1 MSDIQKMI
9 CLYKSRKTII
19 KLLLSLDY
27 EVQDYI
33 DFSINEIDAMNKND
47 QLDMLVTH
55 KISPDKKVH
64 VKYHLPEKQKRISKT
79 VLNDTIDDLFR
90 TEKTLTTD
98 DSLIIIMDD
107 EPNDSNISRMNYL
120 YDHDGYFVV
129 MHNIKRLQ
137 YNITEH
143 SLVPKMT
150 ILSSEEVMT
159 LMKEKNLANLSQ
171 IPEISRYDPYAL
183 ALCVRPNQ
191 VCRIE
196 RTSATALRCV
206 YYRVCV

>member
-1 MSDIQKMI
+1 MSDIQKII

-64 VKYHLPEKQKRISKT
+64 VKYHLPEKQKQISKT

-171 IPEISRYDPYAL
+171 IQEIS
-183 ALCVRPNQ
+183 
-191 VCRIE
+191 
-196 RTSATALRCV
+196 
-206 YYRVCV
+206 